1 MSDEIT
7 LCIPPDPSVGGWWW
21 LGYADKNNEFPL
33 WWEADGKYWENG
45 FDAERATAYGYRILG
60 PVTPHAEVEALRAEI
75 QRLRA
80 GLFGVRA
87 LIADCSGI
95 PPLRNSLEQLV
106 LAEID
111 AIAIGGTTP

>member
-1 MSDEIT
+1 MTPEELAAELDR
-7 LCIPPDPSVGGWWW
+7 L
-21 LGYADKNNEFPL
+21 AQ
-33 WWEADGKYWENG
+33 AA
-45 FDAERATAYGYRILG
+45 AERADDTGGEQSQINIGRCRAYTRSAAL
-60 PVTPHAEVEALRAEI
+60 VREHLCTPHAEVEALRAEI